1 MLVKQCDVSKNLSK
15 NIQHTGLK
23 VNFDYLKLHRKSF
36 ITGTKDSAKDGK
48 ENNDYINYVIL
59 HHFMILTSKGKN
71 FKESDFLY

>member
-48 ENNDYINYVIL
+48 ENNAYIT
-59 HHFMILTSKGKN
+59 M
-71 FKESDFLY
+71 

>member
-1 MLVKQCDVSKNLSK
+1 MKHLFVKQCDVSKNLSK

-48 ENNDYINYVIL
+48 ENNAYITMRYCIIL
-59 HHFMILTSKGKN
+59 
-71 FKESDFLY
+71 

>member
-23 VNFDYLKLHRKSF
+23 VNFDYLKLVHRKSF

-48 ENNDYINYVIL
+48 ENNEYIT
-59 HHFMILTSKGKN
+59 M
-71 FKESDFLY
+71 